1 MINSVNKTNMS
12 IMFPSSKEFIE
23 NKKISDRVYMWILLR
38 GVYQD
43 NGIYLYEKLSS
54 GANELNIDIRT
65 LKKKLQ
71 ILVNEGYVN
80 KSENDYYF
88 IPKQEMKYKRYMP
101 RETAEKLLNI
111 NIEHIIKVFIILC
124 TYHERYTGS
133 INEDFSYRILLER
146 IGVSKDL
153 YNSRMANNM
162 EHMLE
167 TLVKNGLINYGIS
180 PRYNESY
187 LGSRKFVINSVCGI
201 R

>member
-1 MINSVNKTNMS
+1 
-12 IMFPSSKEFIE
+12 
-23 NKKISDRVYMWILLR
+23 MWILLR

-43 NGIYLYEKLSS
+43 SGIYLYEKLSS

-80 KSENDYYF
+80 KSENDCYF
-88 IPKQEMKYKRYMP
+88 IPKQEMKYKRYIP
-101 RETAEKLLNI
+101 RETAEKLLSI

-124 TYHERYTGS
+124 TYHERYIGS

-146 IGVSKDL
+146 IGIFDGA
-153 YNSRMANNM
+153 YNSRTANNM
-162 EHMLE
+162 ECMLNI
-167 TLVKNGLINYGIS
+167 LKNKGLIDYGIS